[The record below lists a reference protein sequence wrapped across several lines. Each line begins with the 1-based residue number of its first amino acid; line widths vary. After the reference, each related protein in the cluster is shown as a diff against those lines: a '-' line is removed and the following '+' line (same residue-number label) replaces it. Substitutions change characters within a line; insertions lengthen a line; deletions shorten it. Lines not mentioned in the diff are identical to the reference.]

1 MTRPPERVID
11 VGLQAERTYLAWTRT
26 GLTFAAT
33 AVLLL
38 RRAALGELWL
48 LVFGVPA
55 AVTAA
60 VILARAQ
67 WRYRVTVAKVKQ
79 GRSAAAPRLV
89 AAIAAACAVVA
100 VGGLASVLFAR

>member
-1 MTRPPERVID
+1 VTRPPERVID

-26 GLTFAAT
+26 GLTFAAI

-55 AVTAA
+55 AVAAA

-67 WRYRVTVAKVKQ
+67 WRYRVTVAKVQQ
-79 GRSAAAPRLV
+79 GRSAAAPRVIV
-89 AAIAAACAVVA
+89 ATAAASAVVA
-100 VGGLASVLFAR
+100 LGGLASVLFTR

>member
-1 MTRPPERVID
+1 MD

-67 WRYRVTVAKVKQ
+67 WRYRVTVARVQQ
-79 GRSAAAPRLV
+79 GRSAVAPRLV
-89 AAIAAACAVVA
+89 VAIAAASAMVA
-100 VGGLASVLFAR
+100 VGGLASVLFTR

>member
-1 MTRPPERVID
+1 VTRPPERVID

-55 AVTAA
+55 AV
-60 VILARAQ
+60 ILARAQ

-100 VGGLASVLFAR
+100 VGGLASVLFTR

>member
-1 MTRPPERVID
+1 VSRPPERVID

-60 VILARAQ
+60 LILARAQ
-67 WRYRVTVAKVKQ
+67 WRYRVTVASVQQ

-89 AAIAAACAVVA
+89 VAIAAAAGLVA

>member
-1 MTRPPERVID
+1 MTRPPDRLID

-38 RRAALGELWL
+38 RRAALSELWL

-89 AAIAAACAVVA
+89 AAIAGACAVVA
-100 VGGLASVLFAR
+100 VGGLASVLFTR

>member
-1 MTRPPERVID
+1 VTRRSEGVID

-26 GLTFAAT
+26 GLAFAAT

-60 VILARAQ
+60 LILIRAQ
-67 WRYRVTVAKVKQ
+67 WRYRVTVAKVQQ
-79 GRSAAAPRLV
+79 GRSTAAPRLV
-89 AAIAAACAVVA
+89 AAIAGASGVVA
-100 VGGLASVLFAR
+100 VGGLVSVLFTR

>member
-1 MTRPPERVID
+1 VTRRPERVID

-26 GLTFAAT
+26 GLTFVAI

-38 RRAALGELWL
+38 RRAVLGNLWL
-48 LVFGVPA
+48 LLFGVPA

-60 VILARAQ
+60 LILARAQ
-67 WRYRVTVAKVKQ
+67 WRYRVTVTKVQK

-89 AAIAAACAVVA
+89 AAIAAASGVVA
-100 VGGLASVLFAR
+100 VGGLASVLFTR